1 MKQENGTETFGPPFL
16 KRQGQL
22 EQLCGNNANPWNL
35 NCILCSGRQD
45 FTMKGSDRPKVK
57 RRKVDMDSHETEVK
71 QPIIIII
78 QYVGLSLSQYSNHI
92 IQKLF
97 H

>member
-1 MKQENGTETFGPPFL
+1 
-16 KRQGQL
+16 
-22 EQLCGNNANPWNL
+22 
-35 NCILCSGRQD
+35 
-45 FTMKGSDRPKVK
+45 MKGSDRPKVK